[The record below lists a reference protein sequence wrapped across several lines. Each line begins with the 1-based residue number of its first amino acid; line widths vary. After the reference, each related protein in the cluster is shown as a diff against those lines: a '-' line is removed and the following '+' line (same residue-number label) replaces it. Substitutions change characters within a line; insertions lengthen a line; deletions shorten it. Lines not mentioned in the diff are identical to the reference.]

1 MQYNPD
7 QAALKPLINALFR
20 LIRIPNLI
28 IIGMTLGLL
37 YSNAETPSLDGF
49 SFAILVLGTI
59 CIAAAGN
66 VINDILD
73 VEIDWIN
80 KKDRVV
86 VGVLISLKSAWGLYF
101 FLNIAAL
108 VGAIY
113 GRSIDLF
120 SFFLGAIILLYFY
133 STLWKRQALIGNV
146 VVAFLCT
153 WVVFEFWWFSYAS
166 LTDYWQGI
174 LLAYMIFAFLSTL
187 ARELVKDVED
197 MEGDKLQG
205 CQTVAIQKGLPF
217 VKKIILILLRFLLV
231 LLIVEAYFLYTYS
244 AYLAFVYL
252 ITALVVPLFYMLR
265 IVHQAE
271 KTADFSRISRL
282 LKAYMLL
289 GLLLLL
295 LV

>member
-1 MQYNPD
+1 M
-7 QAALKPLINALFR
+7 NALFR

-28 IIGMTLGLL
+28 IIGMTLVLL
-37 YSNAETPSLDGF
+37 YYNAETPSLDGF
-49 SFAILVLGTI
+49 SFVILVLGTI

-120 SFFLGAIILLYFY
+120 SFFFGAIVLLYFY

-217 VKKIILILLRFLLV
+217 VKKIILILLRFLLI

-252 ITALVVPLFYMLR
+252 ITALVLPLFYMLR